1 MSEKPDAAL
10 DVIYSVSERVWSQQ
24 YFRNLLGRC
33 TKELELAENCGY
45 LIVID
50 AEEIG
55 PYAYAALIQAVAQLE
70 LSLRRPAFSKVVIVC
85 LCGFYYSIHV
95 RTSNYMSSSML
106 SCFQLQL
113 DRSRDFSHTVTGAI
127 LNRKKS

>member
-24 YFRNLLGRC
+24 SFRNLSGRC

-55 PYAYAALIQAVAQLE
+55 QYAYAALIQAVAQLE

-85 LCGFYYSIHV
+85 AASITQYMFEHQTICPRLCV
-95 RTSNYMSSSML
+95 L
-106 SCFQLQL
+106 
-113 DRSRDFSHTVTGAI
+113 FSAAT
-127 LNRKKS
+127 